1 IDNSAATAART
12 GDRSRAW
19 LWEKKSAAD
28 ETISNAAGSVERSAD
43 NASARAQQHADAARD
58 MAADRM
64 PRASGGT
71 GDQSWHTRR
80 DSGLDMPE
88 SKHAN
93 SVLHSL
99 DAKFDDAREALR
111 STGHDLRAMAE
122 RAVPKSSGEGLIS
135 ASGSE
140 MHAVGGIDGTSASV
154 VANRA
159 AGNRTNLGFVES
171 NSGIPVLDSTS
182 LAYGLSG
189 LLALAATVSGADS
202 SGERVIGGAQ
212 ATEGM
217 FPFMVHLYKDGSPYC
232 GGTLIDAEWVVTAAH
247 CVAEADGENS
257 GAGSFVPT
265 NPALFKVGYGTNS
278 GSLGDYVEVDSIV
291 VSTGYDPV
299 WYTSDIALVKIKS
312 NNDLITKAKLT
323 TVSTASIVEGQTV
336 ITAGWGQTT
345 NDNTDQSSALMY
357 AGLVVADDETCKA
370 AAVDWNGQNGRYVCT
385 SFSTAPG
392 IGTCFGDSGGPLLL
406 STGGGYML
414 LGIVSFDVNTKDASN
429 ARCAQDGNISYFTRV
444 SSYLSFITSVTGIS
458 EGVLT
463 GANSPWSHNAA

>member
-1 IDNSAATAART
+1 IDNSAAAAART

-19 LWEKKSAAD
+19 LWETKSAAD
-28 ETISNAAGSVERSAD
+28 QTIANAAGSVERSAD

-58 MAADRM
+58 MAADRT

-71 GDQSWHTRR
+71 GDQGWYTRR

-88 SKHAN
+88 SKHTN

-122 RAVPKSSGEGLIS
+122 RAVPKPSGEGLVS
-135 ASGSE
+135 ASGAE
-140 MHAVGGIDGTSASV
+140 MRAVGGIDGTSASV
-154 VANRA
+154 AANHA
-159 AGNRTNLGFVES
+159 ATGNRSNLV
-171 NSGIPVLDSTS
+171 

-189 LLALAATVSGADS
+189 LLALAASVAGTDS
-202 SGERVIGGAQ
+202 SGERVIGGMQ

-232 GGTLIDAEWVVTAAH
+232 GGTLIDAEWVLTAAH
-247 CVAEADGENS
+247 CVAQADSNSS

-291 VSTGYDPV
+291 VSTGFDPV

-312 NNDLITKAKLT
+312 NNDLITKAKST
-323 TVSTASIVEGQTV
+323 TVSTASIMEGQTV

-345 NDNTDQSSALMY
+345 NDNTEQSSALMY
-357 AGLVVADDETCKA
+357 AGLVVADDDTCKA

-406 STGGGYML
+406 STGGGYTL
-414 LGIVSFDVNTKDASN
+414 LGIVSFD
-429 ARCAQDGNISYFTRV
+429 
-444 SSYLSFITSVTGIS
+444 
-458 EGVLT
+458 
-463 GANSPWSHNAA
+463 

>member
-1 IDNSAATAART
+1 MVR
-12 GDRSRAW
+12 
-19 LWEKKSAAD
+19 
-28 ETISNAAGSVERSAD
+28 
-43 NASARAQQHADAARD
+43 
-58 MAADRM
+58 
-64 PRASGGT
+64 
-71 GDQSWHTRR
+71 
-80 DSGLDMPE
+80 
-88 SKHAN
+88 
-93 SVLHSL
+93 
-99 DAKFDDAREALR
+99 
-111 STGHDLRAMAE
+111 
-122 RAVPKSSGEGLIS
+122 
-135 ASGSE
+135 
-140 MHAVGGIDGTSASV
+140 
-154 VANRA
+154 
-159 AGNRTNLGFVES
+159 
-171 NSGIPVLDSTS
+171 

-189 LLALAATVSGADS
+189 LLALAASVAGTDS
-202 SGERVIGGAQ
+202 SGERVIGGMQ

-232 GGTLIDAEWVVTAAH
+232 GGTLIDAEWVLTAAH
-247 CVAEADGENS
+247 CVAQADGNSS

-291 VSTGYDPV
+291 VSTGFDPV

-312 NNDLITKAKLT
+312 NNDLITKAKST
-323 TVSTASIVEGQTV
+323 TVSTASIMEGQTV

-357 AGLVVADDETCKA
+357 AGLVVADDDTCKA

-406 STGGGYML
+406 STGGGYTL
-414 LGIVSFDVNTKDASN
+414 LGIVSFDVNTKDSSN

-463 GANSPWSHNAA
+463 GANSPWSHNAASISSTSDTSSSS